1 MLEDIL
7 KAIIWSLL
15 PHKHAY
21 SIKIGR
27 LIRHFDKHGNPKG
40 YTIIG
45 FFGVRKRF
53 DMNHNLVS
61 VSYRD
66 FWGGYRTYDAH
77 GNLISRSHR
86 NFWGGF
92 TTYNRAGK
100 KIKKSVKAFWDD
112 YDRFDAEDPD
122 DFEITV
128 HIEPEHK
135 LRNRS
140 PREKAFASMEFT
152 KESNY
157 YDMIASIEKKDISV
171 SKGKADVSAK
181 SVKESEKKISK
192 ASDRK
197 EVVEREKVQA
207 TRIAPEKASISK
219 VKHETDDY
227 NNKNAKESVKDEQVS
242 TSEKTSSNYNL
253 GNGKSSVFKNNAVKS
268 EKDIALEAE
277 RKYEELS
284 ELLSQK
290 IDSSIAYYDSVKE
303 YEEIQKEKCTKIL
316 AFSYQGSKD
325 FPACVSEK
333 NGKLLVQ
340 PLIKGAKAFEIHK
353 EELMTAN
360 KRVVKG
366 IDMDVVDNEFA
377 ALGASKLIG
386 EFEEL
391 FPDYIFAAD
400 GMERVQYEL
409 KSGLILTENS
419 WIKIKE
425 QFG

>member
-1 MLEDIL
+1 MFEDIL

-27 LIRHFDKHGNPKG
+27 FIRHFDRYGNPKG

-66 FWGGYRTYDAH
+66 FWGGYKTYDAQ
-77 GNLISRSHR
+77 GNLISRSYR
-86 NFWGGF
+86 NPFGGF

-100 KIKKSVKAFWDD
+100 KIKKTIKAFWDD
-112 YDRFDAEDPD
+112 YNRFDAENPD
-122 DFEITV
+122 DLEITV

-135 LRNRS
+135 LKNRS

-157 YDMIASIEKKDISV
+157 YDMLASIEKKDTS
-171 SKGKADVSAK
+171 GFKAKSDASIK
-181 SVKESEKKISK
+181 SVKESEKKISN
-192 ASDRK
+192 ATERK
-197 EVVEREKVQA
+197 EVVEREKVQS
-207 TRIAPEKASISK
+207 TGITSEKASVSK
-219 VKHETDDY
+219 VKHEMD
-227 NNKNAKESVKDEQVS
+227 NKNAKEERVGV
-242 TSEKTSSNYNL
+242 SEKTAGYCGS
-253 GNGKSSVFKNNAVKS
+253 GNGKSSVLKNNAMKS

-277 RKYEELS
+277 KKYEELS
-284 ELLSQK
+284 ELLRHK

-303 YEEIQKEKCTKIL
+303 CEEVKKEKCTKIL

-340 PLIKGAKAFEIHK
+340 PLVKGAKAIEIHK
-353 EELMTAN
+353 EEIMTAN

-366 IDMDVVDNEFA
+366 IDMAVVDNEFA

-419 WIKIKE
+419 WIKLKE
-425 QFG
+425 KYCK